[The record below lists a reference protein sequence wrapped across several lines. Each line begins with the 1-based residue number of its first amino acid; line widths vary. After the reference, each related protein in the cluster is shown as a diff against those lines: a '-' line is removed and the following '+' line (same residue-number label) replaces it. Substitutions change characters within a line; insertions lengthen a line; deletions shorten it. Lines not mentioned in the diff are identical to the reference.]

1 MVCKKCGAEI
11 QGGHDLCEQC
21 RALAGSEGD
30 ASASPMTKEER
41 ERFFAAEEAAAPAYE
56 IPLSIRDEKGEEYT
70 YMYRFMPGFI
80 GAILGV
86 VALFL
91 AGIGIVMALIGND
104 VSDLGF
110 WINIGCSVGSS
121 FPGLLALLLAFSS
134 IGSWFRAKRVAN
146 VKPIATMI
154 LGVAGL
160 GVAAIA
166 LLASALGLVLAVVT
180 NI

>member
-11 QGGHDLCEQC
+11 QGGELCEKC
-21 RALAGSEGD
+21 HSLAESEGD

-41 ERFFAAEEAAAPAYE
+41 ERFFAAEEAAAPCE